1 VQVRVVH
8 RVAVLAGTT
17 EAFALAAR
25 LTGVGGIEVI
35 SSFAGE
41 TTRRRQPAGAV
52 RVGRFGGAGQLGQ
65 WLNAERISAV
75 VDATHPFAEA
85 MPWQAAEA
93 CALRGIPRLRLL
105 RRAWAPE
112 SGDRWHDV
120 ARLAD
125 APGALRALSAGRVF
139 LTVGSRRLAV
149 FSGLTDVW
157 FLVRSIEP
165 PMPLS
170 LAQATVVTGR
180 GPFELAAERATFTS
194 HRIDCLVT
202 NNSGGQSVGAK
213 LVAARE
219 LGVPVIMVRRP
230 PVPPGLSVPTVDEAV
245 AWCQRV
251 TGFE

>member
-1 VQVRVVH
+1 VH

-25 LTGVGGIEVI
+25 LTTLGGVEVI

-41 TTRRRQPAGAV
+41 TTSRKQPAGAV
-52 RVGRFGGAGQLGQ
+52 RVGRFGGAGELGQ

-75 VDATHPFAEA
+75 VDATHPFAEVA
-85 MPWQAAEA
+85 PGQAAEA
-93 CALRGIPRLRLL
+93 CAIQGIPRLRLV

-112 SGDRWHDV
+112 PGDRWHEV

-125 APGALRALSAGRVF
+125 APSRVRALSARRVF
-139 LTVGSRRLAV
+139 LTVGSRQLAV

-165 PMPLS
+165 PMPVPLGR
-170 LAQATVVTGR
+170 ATTVAGR
-180 GPFELAAERATFTS
+180 GPFALADERATFAS

-202 NNSGGQSVGAK
+202 KNSGGHSVAAK

-230 PVPPGLSVPTVDEAV
+230 PVPPGLQVPTVDEAV
-245 AWCQRV
+245 AWCEQLV
-251 TGFE
+251 AG

>member
-1 VQVRVVH
+1 
-8 RVAVLAGTT
+8 
-17 EAFALAAR
+17 
-25 LTGVGGIEVI
+25 VI

-41 TTRRRQPAGAV
+41 TTRRKDAAGIV
-52 RVGRFGGAGQLGQ
+52 RVGRFGGTGELGQ
-65 WLNAERISAV
+65 WLDTERISAV
-75 VDATHPFAEA
+75 VDATHPFAEL
-85 MPWQAAEA
+85 MPWQVAEA
-93 CALRGIPRLRLL
+93 CDLLTLPRLRLL
-105 RRAWAPE
+105 RSAWAPE

-120 ARLAD
+120 DRLAD
-125 APGALRALSAGRVF
+125 APKVLRSLAARRVF

-165 PMPLS
+165 PTPLP
-170 LAQATVVTGR
+170 LTLATVMTGR
-180 GPFELAAERATFTS
+180 GPFELADERANFAS

-219 LGVPVIMVRRP
+219 LGLPVIMVARP
-230 PVPPGLSVPTVDEAV
+230 PVPPGLQVPTVDEAI

-251 TGFE
+251 TDG

>member
-1 VQVRVVH
+1 VH

-25 LTGVGGIEVI
+25 LARVGGIEVI

-41 TTRRRQPAGAV
+41 TTRRRDAAGIV
-52 RVGRFGGAGQLGQ
+52 RVGRFGGTGELGQ

-75 VDATHPFAEA
+75 VDATHPFAA
-85 MPWQAAEA
+85 LMPWQVAEA
-93 CALRGIPRLRLL
+93 CDLRSIPRVRLL
-105 RRAWAPE
+105 RSAWVPVP
-112 SGDRWHDV
+112 GDRWHHV
-120 ARLAD
+120 SRLAH
-125 APGALRALSAGRVF
+125 APNVLRSLAARRVF
-139 LTVGSRRLAV
+139 LTVGSRRLAA

-165 PMPLS
+165 PTPLPLS
-170 LAQATVVTGR
+170 QATVITAR
-180 GPFELAAERATFTS
+180 GPFELEDERANLAS

-219 LGVPVIMVRRP
+219 LGIPVIMVARP
-230 PVPPGLSVPTVDEAV
+230 PVPPGLQLPTVDEAF
-245 AWCQRV
+245 AWCERV
-251 TGFE
+251 MDG

>member
-1 VQVRVVH
+1 MH
-8 RVAVLAGTT
+8 RVAVVAGTT

-25 LTGVGGIEVI
+25 LASVSGIEVI

-41 TTRRRQPAGAV
+41 TTRRRDAAGIV
-52 RVGRFGGAGQLGQ
+52 RVGRFGGTGELSQ
-65 WLNAERISAV
+65 WLGTERISAV
-75 VDATHPFAEA
+75 VDATHPFAEV
-85 MPWQAAEA
+85 MPWQVAEA
-93 CALRGIPRLRLL
+93 CDLRNVPRLRLL

-112 SGDRWHDV
+112 SGDRWHRA

-125 APGALRALSAGRVF
+125 APTVLRSLAARRVF

-165 PMPLS
+165 PTPLP
-170 LAQATVVTGR
+170 LAQARVVTAR
-180 GPFELAAERATFTS
+180 GPFTVADERANFAS

-202 NNSGGQSVGAK
+202 NNSGGESVGAK

-219 LGVPVIMVRRP
+219 LDVPVVMVTRP
-230 PVPPGLSVPTVDEAV
+230 PVPPGLQVPTVDEAV
-245 AWCQRV
+245 AWCEQV
-251 TGFE
+251 LDG